1 MSWQGVYTALVTP
14 FDASGKVDDKA
25 LQALVEAQVH
35 AGVAGLVPMGTTGE
49 SPTMSHEEHLNVVS
63 KVVGWAKGRVPV
75 VAGAGSNSTEEA
87 LMLTQRAKDL
97 GASATLQVVPYYNKP
112 NQEGLYRHFSTLADA
127 VDLPLIVYN
136 IPGRSG
142 KNLETDT
149 LMRLAAHPRIVGVK
163 EASGD
168 LGQIM
173 DVLQRRPK
181 GFSVLSGDDNLA
193 YTLLALGGDG
203 VISVAS
209 HLIPEALVEL
219 CHKGLSG
226 DLAGARALHF
236 RYLTLMKSMFLDTN
250 PIPVKTA
257 LAFQGRLQEVFRLP
271 MGPMEETKR
280 QQLRKVMQDTGLL

>member
-1 MSWQGVYTALVTP
+1 MIDILNNWNSDNTEIPAFHYDTLCHFDYQNQTELDYAFTYREREVP
-14 FDASGKVDDKA
+14 F
-25 LQALVEAQVH
+25 
-35 AGVAGLVPMGTTGE
+35 
-49 SPTMSHEEHLNVVS
+49 
-63 KVVGWAKGRVPV
+63 
-75 VAGAGSNSTEEA
+75 
-87 LMLTQRAKDL
+87 
-97 GASATLQVVPYYNKP
+97 
-112 NQEGLYRHFSTLADA
+112 
-127 VDLPLIVYN
+127 IVYN

-271 MGPMEETKR
+271 MCPMDEAKR